1 MTDSVSRTAGLVLRD
16 HRDRSNPMDLLKVPG
31 PIDIA
36 GTCQSMYV
44 QLYQYQLSQRFY
56 NLCRYPA
63 QHLCCLMSDVALGA
77 VVQPHRP
84 RRHSLRRQGRHAR
97 EVHAGEVLRLL
108 HRKPLRLSINH
119 QPARRSAARPRQ
131 RVARCSR
138 SALIV
143 LELSHDKCVATILAG
158 VSQSIW

>member
-1 MTDSVSRTAGLVLRD
+1 MCAYRLIADSKCPDCPLSLERPDPVDWHEVADSVSRTAGLVLRD

-63 QHLCCLMSDVALGA
+63 QHLCCLMSCRTGCCCATA
-77 VVQPHRP
+77 STAPAFPTSP
-84 RRHSLRRQGRHAR
+84 RASR
-97 EVHAGEVLRLL
+97 
-108 HRKPLRLSINH
+108 
-119 QPARRSAARPRQ
+119 
-131 RVARCSR
+131 SR
-138 SALIV
+138 SARWRSASTSAPKIP
-143 LELSHDKCVATILAG
+143 TTFY
-158 VSQSIW
+158 